1 MPAATKLPTL
11 SQLAFYQFSR
21 KGAPTPK
28 LAAPLNA
35 YTDTAVSF
43 TAPLRDADGV
53 VVTSPFFLGIR
64 KSNGWVE
71 TCLCTPDAG
80 GLTGTLVRGLD
91 PGGLDWTTGSADFAD
106 EHEQDEAVFCNIP
119 AQIMA
124 LLTSAIQGTIATGGA
139 GLTIGTDASG
149 TVTIYRS
156 TGTGTKAG
164 MFRWN
169 TGNSKAEYSNDG
181 STWNQVDNVTGS
193 NLLVVT
199 ASDTTPG
206 NLNAKTASGSQII
219 RTVLN
224 PGGNEQLQI
233 STTYPNTITDA
244 VIYTPAYLTGGN
256 AAEGT
261 FNNWLAVLDGSFR
274 ITIDGTLRN
283 ITGINFTGVTSMDD
297 VASKLQTAIRAVTSG
312 SETVVWSTNHFVIT
326 SGITTSSSAITVTSA
341 TGGGTDI
348 SGAGASNWMDCDTG
362 NGVVTNTVLNQ
373 AADAGKVGLLGAD
386 GKYATAFL
394 GGTGASS
401 SKFLR
406 GDKTWQD
413 YTASADVQAFTANG
427 TWTKPTGAKMVL
439 VKMWGAG
446 GGGAAGAAASGG
458 GGGGGGA
465 YIEQTFRASDLSA
478 TEDVV
483 VGVGAAATAG
493 GNSTFGITKLIAYGG
508 GKGASQATGG
518 GGGGGGGIG
527 SAGSNGA
534 ASSGGAGGG
543 VLGGS
548 AGAGVAGGTSLLG
561 GGGGGGGANN
571 GADGGLTAQGGG
583 GGGGGATNSGAPGV
597 GGLGATSFYGG
608 GGGGGGG
615 STGAAGGASVKAGS
629 GGAGASPTGNGT
641 AGSIP
646 AGGGGGGAGVGS
658 TGAAGGRGEVQ
669 VITYF

>member
-139 GLTIGTDASG
+139 GITIGTDAAG

-164 MFRWN
+164 VFRWYA
-169 TGNSKAEYSNDG
+169 GNSKAEYSNDG
-181 STWNQVDNVTGS
+181 ATWNQVDNVTGS
-193 NLLVVT
+193 NLVVVT
-199 ASDTTPG
+199 NSDTTPG
-206 NLNAKTASGSQII
+206 TLQDKTSSGNGIV

-224 PGGNEQLQI
+224 PGANETLEI
-233 STTYPNTITDA
+233 STSFPTTITDA
-244 VIYTPAYLTGGN
+244 IIYTPAYLTGGN
-256 AAEGT
+256 SAQGT

-274 ITIDGTLRN
+274 ITIDGTLRD
-283 ITGINFTGVTSMDD
+283 ITGINFTGVTSMND
-297 VASKLQTAIRAVTSG
+297 VAAKIQTAIRAVTGG

-348 SGAGASNWMDCDTG
+348 SGAGASDWMDSDTG
-362 NGVVTNTVLNQ
+362 HGVVTNTVLNQ
-373 AADAGKVGLLGAD
+373 AADAGKIGLLGAD
-386 GKYATAFL
+386 GKYAENFISKAVLKSTLTTKGDIYVAS
-394 GGTGASS
+394 GASTPI
-401 SKFLR
+401 R
-406 GDKTWQD
+406 
-413 YTASADVQAFTANG
+413 
-427 TWTKPTGAKMVL
+427 
-439 VKMWGAG
+439 
-446 GGGAAGAAASGG
+446 
-458 GGGGGGA
+458 
-465 YIEQTFRASDLSA
+465 
-478 TEDVV
+478 
-483 VGVGAAATAG
+483 VGVGANDTV
-493 GNSTFGITKLIAYGG
+493 LIADSAQ
-508 GKGASQATGG
+508 ASGVKWVVTPLTSSNFKSGIATRAGNTAS
-518 GGGGGGGIG
+518 G
-527 SAGSNGA
+527 SQTIAH
-534 ASSGGAGGG
+534 
-543 VLGGS
+543 
-548 AGAGVAGGTSLLG
+548 
-561 GGGGGGGANN
+561 
-571 GADGGLTAQGGG
+571 
-583 GGGGGATNSGAPGV
+583 
-597 GGLGATSFYGG
+597 GLGKVPAKIKMTAFFVDVSDMTMSEGTYINGSYNCLLASHSSTS
-608 GGGGGGG
+608 
-615 STGAAGGASVKAGS
+615 
-629 GGAGASPTGNGT
+629 
-641 AGSIP
+641 
-646 AGGGGGGAGVGS
+646 GVGS
-658 TGAAGGRGEVQ
+658 DSSNIIYINPLDPGRGEQRATVS
-669 VITYF
+669 VDATNITLSWTYTATLSSNSITILWEVEG